1 MIKKQINN
9 FIGHIKG
16 KKRITMFAIIL
27 VVICIIG
34 AALGQIAL
42 KSGMGQIGEISSI
55 RQLFNIGT
63 LIRIFSNVRILSGL
77 FLYGLAAILWLGA
90 MSTLNISFIYP
101 LLSLSYVI
109 TALIA
114 LIFLRENITLSHW
127 VGIFFVVGGCLLIVR
142 ANS

>member
-9 FIGHIKG
+9 FLKYIKAR
-16 KKRITMFAIIL
+16 KRTTMFAIIL
-27 VVICIIG
+27 IVICIIG
-34 AALGQIAL
+34 AAVGQIAL

-63 LIRIFSNVRILSGL
+63 LARIFTNVRILAGL
-77 FLYGLAAILWLGA
+77 LCYGVATILWLGA
-90 MSTLNISFIYP
+90 MSTLNISFMYP

-114 LIFLRENITLSHW
+114 VMFLRENITLSHW
-127 VGIFFVVGGCLLIVR
+127 IGIFMVVGGCLLIVK
-142 ANS
+142 ANL

>member
-1 MIKKQINN
+1 MIRKQIDNS
-9 FIGHIKG
+9 IGFIKG
-16 KKRITMFAIIL
+16 KKRTTMFAIIL

-34 AALGQIAL
+34 AALGQIVL
-42 KSGMGQIGEISSI
+42 KSGMGQIGEINSM

-63 LIRIFSNVRILSGL
+63 LVRIFTNVRILAGL
-77 FLYGLAAILWLGA
+77 FCYGIAAILWLGA

-114 LIFLRENITLSHW
+114 LIFLKENITLSHW
-127 VGIFFVVGGCLLIVR
+127 IGIIMVVGGCLLIVR
-142 ANS
+142 ANQ